1 MNYNIHP
8 MEGINRIIGVY
19 HADGGII
26 GELKYFSGKIFG
38 NSHCSLCDVTSGKNK
53 KNWNKCQQDLGIDV
67 DMVHLNERKEDLAKF
82 TKGITPCIVGQTSTN
97 YVLIVSNKEL
107 DNCNGN
113 TEELEKILHK
123 KLAI

>member
-1 MNYNIHP
+1 M
-8 MEGINRIIGVY
+8 GI
-19 HADGGII
+19 
-26 GELKYFSGKIFG
+26 S
-38 NSHCSLCDVTSGKNK
+38 
-53 KNWNKCQQDLGIDV
+53 V
-67 DMVHLNERKEDLAKF
+67 DMVHLNERKDDLVNF

-107 DNCNGN
+107 EKCNGN

>member
-1 MNYNIHP
+1 

-26 GELKYFSGKIFG
+26 GELKYFTGKIFG
-38 NSHCSLCDVTSGKNK
+38 NSHCALCDVTSGKNK
-53 KNWNKCQQDLGIDV
+53 NGWYKCQQNLGISV
-67 DMVHLNERKEDLAKF
+67 DMVHLNERKDDLVKF

-97 YVLIVSNKEL
+97 YVLIVSDKEL
-107 DNCNGN
+107 EDCNGS
-113 TEELEKILHK
+113 TEKLEKILHK